1 MARKALELEERVP
14 WGLTTILILYFTH
27 AFIFVHFTTAG
38 SEFAWRVKWSLPRV
52 IHRDIYGSIPPHVHS
67 LSYLICIPVKASTYQ
82 VMLATPLNCRNHL
95 LQLSALIPL
104 NAARRWKPTKAVMV
118 VCYPASFS
126 INCTPSAVEL
136 LNKDN
141 SVPIIQIQV
150 LIMLYPII
158 IFSRLGLCETTDTG
172 TNDCLQLGRALVNKT
187 SNTFLDWTWTELNW
201 LLQPRTTGRD
211 TILRQ
216 SIGVFYQALVYYYT
230 L

>member
-1 MARKALELEERVP
+1 M
-14 WGLTTILILYFTH
+14 H
-27 AFIFVHFTTAG
+27 AFILVHFSTAG
-38 SEFAWRVKWSLPRV
+38 SEFALRVIQRDLSLESYTEIYMAPSLPM
-52 IHRDIYGSIPPHVHS
+52 SIRCLIWFVS
-67 LSYLICIPVKASTYQ
+67 LLKPSTYQ

-104 NAARRWKPTKAVMV
+104 NAVRRWKPTKAVMV

-126 INCTPSAVEL
+126 INCTPSAAEL

-172 TNDCLQLGRALVNKT
+172 TNNCLQLGRALVNET
-187 SNTFLDWTWTELNW
+187 SNTFLLTNDKTTWTELNW
-201 LLQPRTTGRD
+201 LLQPWTTGSD
-211 TILRQ
+211 TILSNNQ
-216 SIGVFYQALVYYYT
+216 LVFVSNKLYYIT
-230 L
+230 IHCKKKI